1 MDMGGHTTAA
11 SQRSTT
17 GVGITTVINELEN
30 KFTFYRTTTAAAVS
44 SDEAATPSPPNSS
57 DMDPLLRDIDLLS
70 GILGDIVKR
79 ENPDVFDVS
88 T

>member
-1 MDMGGHTTAA
+1 MDMGGHTAA
-11 SQRSTT
+11 VAAGQRSTT

-30 KFTFYRTTTAAAVS
+30 KFTFYRTAVS

-79 ENPDVFDVS
+79 ENPAVFDVS